1 MSTASLQV
9 VQLSYRHRQSP
20 VDGPICG
27 RGSRQARRHGFRPR
41 SPHPLSTPLA
51 RGICLGC
58 MGLSSGAGRYW
69 SRRKSRGSPPPG
81 TQRTIDTALESSRW
95 GERSF
100 VETKSSFEV
109 VRARD
114 AGADLESQRQPP
126 RWLMIGPSDLFDVA
140 QRADAAAEALR
151 RTPHRAR
158 TAAASAR
165 HA

>member
-1 MSTASLQV
+1 M
-9 VQLSYRHRQSP
+9 
-20 VDGPICG
+20 
-27 RGSRQARRHGFRPR
+27 PR
-41 SPHPLSTPLA
+41 
-51 RGICLGC
+51 
-58 MGLSSGAGRYW
+58 LSSGAGTLW
-69 SRRKSRGSPPPG
+69 SRRESGRLPPPG
-81 TQRTIDTALESSRW
+81 TQETIDTALESSRR

-114 AGADLESQRQPP
+114 AEADLESQRQPP